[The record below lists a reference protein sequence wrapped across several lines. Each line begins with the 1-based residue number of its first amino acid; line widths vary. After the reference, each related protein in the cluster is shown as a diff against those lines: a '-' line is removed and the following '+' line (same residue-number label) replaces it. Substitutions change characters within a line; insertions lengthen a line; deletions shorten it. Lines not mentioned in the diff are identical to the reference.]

1 MATYLVVLSG
11 FNEAIAIDD
20 WIRILKEAVSLK
32 VVRCIA
38 VGTIDHLGF
47 LKFFK
52 INFFR
57 TKIASA
63 LKGPIWTV
71 PIIKYGTNCYGRLFK
86 KLWFEEFF
94 FLRIFR
100 WINSLGE
107 QSTWAW
113 PFLTTFYGENYFSVW
128 QLLCLCLCLCRHDQ
142 ILCKQATFNLGL
154 AQMSN
159 FFPMTFSFRLPDIR

>member
-11 FNEAIAIDD
+11 FNEAIAVDD

-47 LKFFK
+47 SKVFK

-57 TKIASA
+57 AKIASA

-94 FLRIFR
+94 FLRIFS
-100 WINSLGE
+100 WINPLGE

-113 PFLTTFYGENYFSVW
+113 PFLWHFTVKIIFQFDTCFASAAMTKFYVNK
-128 QLLCLCLCLCRHDQ
+128 QLL
-142 ILCKQATFNLGL
+142 IS
-154 AQMSN
+154 AQHKYPTS
-159 FFPMTFSFRLPDIR
+159 FPWRFHSD